1 METMEAVSTNNQTL
15 PLSGDET
22 LKFVAYSSAVHKVI
36 VMVNAGVIGLL
47 QLVNQQTS
55 VLETH
60 KAPFLCFC
68 VFVLLY
74 SVLRVREAVDVR
86 VRPGIAQRL
95 VGHTSHLF
103 GGLAALVL
111 IYVVCAT
118 FAFVLL
124 LLWILWLSA
133 IVYSIVNEFMIY
145 SKATK
150 SGTGLPW
157 SLPV

>member
-1 METMEAVSTNNQTL
+1 MEAVSTNNQTL
-15 PLSGDET
+15 PVSGDET
-22 LKFVAYSSAVHKVI
+22 VKFFAYSSAVHKVI
-36 VMVNAGVIGLL
+36 LMVNAGVIGLL
-47 QLVNQQTS
+47 QLINQQTS
-55 VLETH
+55 LLETH

-68 VFVLLY
+68 VFVLFY
-74 SVLRVREAVDVR
+74 AVLRVREAVDVR

-118 FAFVLL
+118 FALVLL
-124 LLWILWLSA
+124 LLWLLWLSA
-133 IVYSIVNEFMIY
+133 IVYNIVNEFLIY
-145 SKATK
+145 SKANK
-150 SGTGLPW
+150 SGTVSPR